1 MIKKNDFIEVSYTGK
16 TKEENFVFDTTE
28 ETVAKEAGI
37 YNPEGKYG
45 TLIICVGQ
53 HHLLPGLD
61 KFVEGKDLGNFT
73 VELPPEEAFGKKN
86 AKLIQLI
93 PTSKF
98 NQQRIQPQVGLQVT
112 IDGHL
117 GVIKT
122 VTGGRTLVDFNHPL
136 SGKNVLYEISIKKK
150 ITDQKNFCYSI
161 KKKHT
166 RTYQRTNEQRNQ
178 RTYPLSRSH
187 VGKQSLNRTLSYEKL
202 PWNPTLDRKKQ
213 PMHPNSSFS
222 SAQPSKIK

>member
-61 KFVEGKDLGNFT
+61 KFIEGKDLGNFT

-98 NQQRIQPQVGLQVT
+98 IQQRIQPQVGLQVT

-150 ITDQKNFCYSI
+150 ITDQK
-161 KKKHT
+161 
-166 RTYQRTNEQRNQ
+166 EQA
-178 RTYPLSRSH
+178 LSLLKMRLGLTE
-187 VGKQSLNRTLSYEKL
+187 V
-202 PWNPTLDRKKQ
+202 TLDITEHTLVIR
-213 PMHPNSSFS
+213 
-222 SAQPSKIK
+222 SKHNIPEPIQEQMSKEIKELTPFQEVTWGSKA

>member
-98 NQQRIQPQVGLQVT
+98 IQQRIQPKVGLQVT

-122 VTGGRTLVDFNHPL
+122 VTGGRTLVDFNHTL

-150 ITDQKNFCYSI
+150 ITDQK
-161 KKKHT
+161 
-166 RTYQRTNEQRNQ
+166 EQA
-178 RTYPLSRSH
+178 LSLLKMRLGLTE
-187 VGKQSLNRTLSYEKL
+187 V
-202 PWNPTLDRKKQ
+202 TLDITEHTLVIR
-213 PMHPNSSFS
+213 
-222 SAQPSKIK
+222 SKHNIPEPIQEQMSKEIKELTPFQEVTWGSKA